1 MRTERYDLYNMR
13 LFMHFSQRTNNK
25 KQFGSPFPA
34 SIEEFRSAKIMKNNR
49 LFNDYIS
56 CRGNAVLKWNV

>member
-1 MRTERYDLYNMR
+1 
-13 LFMHFSQRTNNK
+13 MHFSQRTNNK